1 MDGKFMLSALFSL
14 DSNQNSPN
22 TSKASI
28 SPPTAFDTFNDS
40 EVQNDRALLDLLA
53 KLDDFT
59 PVIPEELTEHF
70 LMKAGVQWDDAKLK
84 KLLALL
90 AQKFISDV
98 ATDALQFNR
107 IKQQNSQLKD
117 KRKDKK
123 ITLTPDDLIAALA
136 DYGINIKKPS
146 YFM

>member
-1 MDGKFMLSALFSL
+1 MT
-14 DSNQNSPN
+14 QNCKPII
-22 TSKASI
+22 SI
-28 SPPTAFDTFNDS
+28 DWFCS
-40 EVQNDRALLDLLA
+40 
-53 KLDDFT
+53 
-59 PVIPEELTEHF
+59 
-70 LMKAGVQWDDAKLK
+70 K

-98 ATDALQFNR
+98 ATDALQYNR
-107 IKQQNSQLKD
+107 IKQQNAQLKD

-123 ITLTPDDLIAALA
+123 ITLNTDDLIAALA